1 MPQRINT
8 LSRAGVFQD
17 LKVLEYTRALALQ
30 ETVRR
35 EKIEDRTRPDT
46 IFFVQHPPVFTF
58 GRNGGKENLIVS
70 EKFLK
75 DRGVSLVQTDRGG
88 NITYHVPGQA
98 VLYPVVDLEQ
108 ARIGVTD
115 FVYGLEEIMGQTAK
129 DFGMPI
135 HRDPRNHG
143 MWKGEKKIGSV
154 GLSIKHDISI
164 HGLALNVSMD
174 LTPFSWIN
182 PCGMS
187 GVFMTS
193 LKQELEDQGMTDPPL
208 PMDAVREALITYF
221 CRWFQYHPVKQ
232 KESAHASD

>member
-17 LKVLEYTRALALQ
+17 LGLLEYTRALDLQ
-30 ETVRR
+30 ETARR
-35 EKIEDRTRPDT
+35 EKLEDRTRPDT

-58 GRNGGKENLIVS
+58 GRNGGKENLTVS
-70 EKFLK
+70 EDFLK
-75 DRGVSLVQTDRGG
+75 DRGVTLVQTDRGG
-88 NITYHVPGQA
+88 NVTCHGPGQA

-115 FVYGLEEIMGQTAK
+115 FVYGLEEIMGQTAR
-129 DFGMPI
+129 DFGVPI

-143 MWKGEKKIGSV
+143 MWKGPRKIGSV
-154 GLSIKHDISI
+154 GLSIKHGISI

-187 GVFMTS
+187 GVSMTS
-193 LKQELEDQGMTDPPL
+193 LKQELENQGVTDPPL
-208 PMDAVREALITYF
+208 PMDAVKETLITYF
-221 CRWFQYHPVKQ
+221 CRWFQYHPVKPE
-232 KESAHASD
+232 ESVHA

>member
-8 LSRAGVFQD
+8 LSRAGVFRD
-17 LKVLEYTRALALQ
+17 LGLLEYTRALDLQ
-30 ETVRR
+30 ETARR
-35 EKIEDRTRPDT
+35 EKLEDRTRPDT

-58 GRNGGKENLIVS
+58 GRNGGRENLTVS
-70 EKFLK
+70 EDFLK
-75 DRGVSLVQTDRGG
+75 DRGVTLVQTDRGG
-88 NITYHVPGQA
+88 NVTCHGPGQA

-115 FVYGLEEIMGQTAK
+115 FVYGLEEIMGQTAR
-129 DFGMPI
+129 DFGVPI

-143 MWKGEKKIGSV
+143 MWTDSKKIGSV
-154 GLSIKHDISI
+154 GLSIKHGISI

-187 GVFMTS
+187 GVSMTS
-193 LKQELEDQGMTDPPL
+193 LKQELENQGVTDPPL
-208 PMDAVREALITYF
+208 PMDAVKETLITYF
-221 CRWFQYHPVKQ
+221 CRWFQYHPVKPE
-232 KESAHASD
+232 ESVHA

>member
-17 LKVLEYTRALALQ
+17 LGLLEYTRALDFQ
-30 ETVRR
+30 ETARR
-35 EKIEDRTRPDT
+35 EKMEDRTRPDV

-58 GRNGGKENLIVS
+58 GRNGGKEHLTVS
-70 EKFLK
+70 EAFLR

-88 NITYHVPGQA
+88 SVTCHGPGQA

-108 ARIGVTD
+108 ARIGVPD
-115 FVYGLEEIMGQTAK
+115 FVYGLEEIMGQTAR
-129 DFGMPI
+129 DFGVPI

-143 MWKGEKKIGSV
+143 MWKGARKIGSV
-154 GLSIKHDISI
+154 GLSIKHGISI

-187 GVFMTS
+187 GVSMTS
-193 LKQELEDQGMTDPPL
+193 LKQELENQGVTDPPL
-208 PMDAVREALITYF
+208 PMECVKETLITYF
-221 CRWFQYHPVKQ
+221 CR
-232 KESAHASD
+232 

>member
-8 LSRAGVFQD
+8 LSRAGVFRD
-17 LKVLEYTRALALQ
+17 LGLLEYTRALDLQ
-30 ETVRR
+30 ETARR
-35 EKIEDRTRPDT
+35 EKLEDRTRPDT

-58 GRNGGKENLIVS
+58 GRNGGRENLTVS
-70 EKFLK
+70 EDFLK
-75 DRGVSLVQTDRGG
+75 DRGVTLVQTDRGG
-88 NITYHVPGQA
+88 NVTCHGPGQA

-115 FVYGLEEIMGQTAK
+115 FVYGLEEIMGQTAR
-129 DFGMPI
+129 DFGVPI

-143 MWKGEKKIGSV
+143 MWKGPRKIGSV
-154 GLSIKHDISI
+154 GLSIKHGISI

-187 GVFMTS
+187 GVSMTS
-193 LKQELEDQGMTDPPL
+193 LKQELENQGVTDPPL
-208 PMDAVREALITYF
+208 PMDAVKETLITYF
-221 CRWFQYHPVKQ
+221 CRWFQYHPVKPE
-232 KESAHASD
+232 ESVHA

>member
-8 LSRAGVFQD
+8 LSRAGVFRD
-17 LKVLEYTRALALQ
+17 LGLLEYTRALDLQ

-35 EKIEDRTRPDT
+35 EKLEDRTRPDT

-58 GRNGGKENLIVS
+58 GRNGGRENLTVS
-70 EKFLK
+70 EDFLK

-88 NITYHVPGQA
+88 NVTCHGPGQA

-115 FVYGLEEIMGQTAK
+115 FVYGLEEIMGQAAR
-129 DFGMPI
+129 DFGVPI

-143 MWKGEKKIGSV
+143 MWKGSKKIGSV
-154 GLSIKHDISI
+154 GLSIKHGISI

-187 GVFMTS
+187 GVSMTS
-193 LKQELEDQGMTDPPL
+193 LKQELEDQGVVDPPL
-208 PMDAVREALITYF
+208 PMDAVKETLITYF
-221 CRWFQYHPVKQ
+221 CRWFQYHPVKHE
-232 KESAHASD
+232 ESAHASD

>member
-17 LKVLEYTRALALQ
+17 LNVMEYTRALALQ
-30 ETVRR
+30 EAARR
-35 EKIEDRTRPDT
+35 EKIEDRSRPDV

-58 GRNGGKENLIVS
+58 GRNGGKENLTVS
-70 EKFLK
+70 ENFLT
-75 DRGVSLVQTDRGG
+75 DRDVTLVQTDRGG
-88 NITYHVPGQA
+88 NVTCHGPGQA

-115 FVYGLEEIMGQTAK
+115 FVYGLEEIMGQTAR
-129 DFGMPI
+129 DFGVPI

-143 MWKGEKKIGSV
+143 MWKGSKKIGSV
-154 GLSIKHDISI
+154 GLSIKHGISI

-187 GVFMTS
+187 GVSMTS
-193 LKQELEDQGMTDPPL
+193 LKQELEDQGVTDPPL
-208 PMDAVREALITYF
+208 PMEAVKETLITYF
-221 CRWFQYHPVKQ
+221 CRWFHYHPVKPE
-232 KESAHASD
+232 ESVHA

>member
-17 LKVLEYTRALALQ
+17 LGLLEYTRALDFQ
-30 ETVRR
+30 ETARR
-35 EKIEDRTRPDT
+35 EKREDRTRPDF
-46 IFFVQHPPVFTF
+46 IFFVQHPAVFTF
-58 GRNGGKENLIVS
+58 GRNGGRENLIVS
-70 EKFLK
+70 EDFLK
-75 DRGVSLVQTDRGG
+75 DRGVALVQTDRGG
-88 NITYHVPGQA
+88 NVTYHGPGQA

-115 FVYGLEEIMGQTAK
+115 FVYGLEEIMGQTAR
-129 DFGMPI
+129 DFGVPI

-143 MWKGEKKIGSV
+143 MWKGSKKIGSV
-154 GLSIKHDISI
+154 GLSIKHGISI

-187 GVFMTS
+187 GVSMTS
-193 LKQELEDQGMTDPPL
+193 LKQELEDQGVVDPPL
-208 PMDAVREALITYF
+208 PMDAVKETLITYF
-221 CRWFQYHPVKQ
+221 CRWFQYHPVKPE
-232 KESAHASD
+232 ESVHA